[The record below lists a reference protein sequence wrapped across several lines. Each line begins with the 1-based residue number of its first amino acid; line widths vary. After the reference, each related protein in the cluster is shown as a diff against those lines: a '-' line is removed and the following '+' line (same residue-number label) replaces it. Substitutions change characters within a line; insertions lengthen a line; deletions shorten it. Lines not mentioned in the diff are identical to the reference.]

1 MIRSKVFTALAV
13 ALALAVSA
21 TRAVAL
27 EKWSVNDTATPQGWS
42 TAATCAIIY
51 YNRCTLWSW
60 AWGGFGAGDRYGV
73 CADACGGAGAGVLQ
87 TQNRVFTAAPAG
99 YGFTGTVSLRPAD
112 ANCCPTGPVLRSQP
126 WLPTGP
132 FDVHNWNVAVPAKFC
147 IVYTFGPNGEG
158 PARIGTDHPAAGPT
172 GPAACGFCYPTSR
185 VNHSFYWGTANTP
198 VCPGSVFNDGVCDAQ
213 ARVDI
218 FMSPGIGISVEPQS
232 WGGIK
237 SLFR

>member
-1 MIRSKVFTALAV
+1 MMRSKVLTAFV
-13 ALALAVSA
+13 LALAFVPA

-27 EKWSVNDTATPQGWS
+27 EKRSVNDTGTPQGWS

-51 YNRCTLWSW
+51 YNRCTQWSW

-73 CADACGGAGAGVLQ
+73 CADWGYWPNVLAQ
-87 TQNRVFTAAPAG
+87 TQNRVFTAAPSG
-99 YGFTGTVSLRPAD
+99 YGFTGTVSVKAAD
-112 ANCCPTGPVLRSQP
+112 ANCCPTGPVLGSQP

-132 FDVHNWNVAVPAKFC
+132 FDVHNWNVPVPAKFC
-147 IVYTFGPNGEG
+147 VIYTFGPSGEG

-172 GPAACGFCYPTSR
+172 GPAACGFCYPTTR

-198 VCPGSVFNDGVCDAQ
+198 VCPGSTFFDGVCDAQ
-213 ARVDI
+213 ARLDI
-218 FMSPGIGISVEPQS
+218 LMSCIGVSVEPQT